1 MGNEVADN
9 LIHVCSGIME
19 GMLRSLLL
27 DIIDTMDN
35 ETIYYDDSISFDN
48 ETHGRFTYFMFEKA
62 DQISNRFITQLHFW
76 FSSK

>member
-1 MGNEVADN
+1 
-9 LIHVCSGIME
+9 ME

-48 ETHGRFTYFMFEKA
+48 ETHGMFTVYIRLRLK
-62 DQISNRFITQLHFW
+62 
-76 FSSK
+76 

>member
-1 MGNEVADN
+1 MADN
-9 LIHVCSGIME
+9 LIFVCSGIME

-48 ETHGRFTYFMFEKA
+48 ETHGMFT
-62 DQISNRFITQLHFW
+62 SG
-76 FSSK
+76 

>member
-1 MGNEVADN
+1 
-9 LIHVCSGIME
+9 ME

-48 ETHGRFTYFMFEKA
+48 ETHGSMFKVEPK
-62 DQISNRFITQLHFW
+62 NL
-76 FSSK
+76 